1 VTAGPRAP
9 VRPGAL
15 GATGDTPVVSAQRVA
30 RRLGPSARVA
40 TVLVDSGLKYLGGEV
55 YR

>member
-9 VRPGAL
+9 DRPDAL
-15 GATGDTPVVSAQRVA
+15 GAIGNTPVV
-30 RRLGPSARVA
+30 RL
-40 TVLVDSGLKYLGGEV
+40 DSGLTYIGGEV

>member
-1 VTAGPRAP
+1 MARRAARAEGLWSGPST
-9 VRPGAL
+9 GANL
-15 GATGDTPVVSAQRVA
+15 VAALRVA